1 MTVKK
6 KLQKASR
13 LIHETLKEN
22 LSLFPSEDKLF
33 QAIRYSLLAESSHI
47 RGFLVLELGTLFNIP
62 YVDTIEVAAAI
73 EMIHSF
79 SLIHDDLPAL
89 DNSNERRNQPACH
102 IAFQESTAI
111 LAGDALLVLA
121 YQILSHYGAPLVQRT
136 SKYVLE
142 MITGQVHDVIGSS
155 TLTADEI
162 NKMKS
167 GSLFAL
173 SCSSV
178 GHLANSAQS
187 ELTVLEAFG
196 YEIGII
202 FQAVDDIKDGDAKN
216 DPQKSITVSLKK
228 IKGIIDT
235 TFLLEKKT
243 LIDELVSLIIN
254 GSL

>member
-1 MTVKK
+1 MTVQR

-13 LIHETLKEN
+13 LIHETLKES
-22 LSLFPSEDKLF
+22 LALFPSEDELF

-47 RGFLVLELGTLFNIP
+47 RGFLVLELGTLFNVP

-102 IAFQESTAI
+102 IAFRESTAI

-121 YQILSHYGAPLVQRT
+121 YQMLSRYGAPLVQRT
-136 SKYVLE
+136 SKYILE
-142 MITGQVHDVIGSS
+142 MIAGQVHDVGSSS

-178 GHLANSAQS
+178 GHIANGAQS

-216 DPQKSITVSLKK
+216 DPQNTIAVSLKK
-228 IKGIIDT
+228 VKEIVST

-243 LIDELVSLIIN
+243 LIDELVTFIIN